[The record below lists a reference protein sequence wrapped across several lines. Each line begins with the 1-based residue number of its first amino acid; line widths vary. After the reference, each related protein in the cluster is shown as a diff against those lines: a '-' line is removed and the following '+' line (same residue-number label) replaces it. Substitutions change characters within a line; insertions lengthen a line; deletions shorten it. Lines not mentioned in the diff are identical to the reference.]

1 MKGLPTLFQLIF
13 QQKLQI
19 RRIKQKLK
27 IQKELSLV
35 LSIQFQK
42 TNYGQIAVAGE
53 IINWTNQE
61 EEQWKRSILR
71 QN

>member
-27 IQKELSLV
+27 IQKRM
-35 LSIQFQK
+35 
-42 TNYGQIAVAGE
+42 IAVAGE